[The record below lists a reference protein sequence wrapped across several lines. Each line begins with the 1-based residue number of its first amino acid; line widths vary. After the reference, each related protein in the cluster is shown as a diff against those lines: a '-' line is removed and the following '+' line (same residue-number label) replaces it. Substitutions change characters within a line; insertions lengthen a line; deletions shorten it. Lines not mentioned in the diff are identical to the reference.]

1 MRRTFW
7 LTLLPGVILL
17 IVADAAS
24 AQDNALDRIVD
35 LYANNARRWEATLAA
50 YALQLFWILAG
61 IEFAW
66 SAIRMALKG
75 ADLGEWLGELVNQI
89 IFIGFFLLLL
99 TNSATWARAIV
110 DSFRQAASAAAQA
123 NGGAGGIAP
132 SDIFD
137 IGVQLASRFGESASL
152 WSPMASVGLF
162 LAGLAIIIC
171 FALIAAFMI
180 LALIEAYVVI
190 SAGVIFMGFGG
201 SRWTKDFA
209 TRTLVYAVS
218 VGAKL
223 FVLQLLVSLGAQVF
237 RELGASVT
245 TNTASLFVI
254 IGSAIV
260 MFAITKTVPEMVQG
274 LINGSSVGSGGTLT
288 AAITGFAAG
297 AAGGAISAGMVAHSS
312 YKLASEQL
320 AEADAAGT
328 APHYGPERGVWRAQ
342 AMMGNLAGAAVADV
356 GERLSGRAP
365 FGTRLGRM
373 ASHMNYSRRDKERA
387 RMDAAAATARPAA
400 PAGQTPPLGR
410 NGGANPANDDDGTP
424 GQA

>member
-7 LTLLPGVILL
+7 LILSPGVILL
-17 IVADAAS
+17 AAHGPAW
-24 AQDNALDRIVD
+24 AQDNSLDRIVD
-35 LYANNARRWEATLAA
+35 LYANNARRWEATLAV

-162 LAGLAIIIC
+162 LAGLVIIIC

-180 LALIEAYVVI
+180 MALIEAYVVI

-245 TNTASLFVI
+245 TNTASIFVI

-260 MFAITKTVPEMVQG
+260 MFAVTKTVPEMVQG
-274 LINGSSVGSGGTLT
+274 LINGSSVGSGGALV
-288 AAITGFAAG
+288 AAATGTVAG
-297 AAGGAISAGMVAHSS
+297 AAASVIGGGMMGHSS

-320 AEADAAGT
+320 ADADAAGT
-328 APHYGPERGVWRAQ
+328 APQSAGGRAAWVGG
-342 AMMGNLAGAAVADV
+342 AMAGNVARALVENIGD
-356 GERLSGRAP
+356 RISGRSAIH
-365 FGTRLGRM
+365 GTRLGQ
-373 ASHMNYSRRDKERA
+373 ASSDMSAQARKRRESRAE
-387 RMDAAAATARPAA
+387 
-400 PAGQTPPLGR
+400 PPNRGN
-410 NGGANPANDDDGTP
+410 NGNNP
-424 GQA
+424 